1 MVTMPAGK
9 KRVGLAVIVA
19 IATAMNTFIAVPA
32 FPQSSP
38 LRNSP
43 SSTYTPS
50 DNNSNISVL
59 DVARPILLGGVA
71 ALALTTLGLA
81 TALLSGKN
89 KEQVEELLKSTR
101 ESVNAVKRSQLAFNF
116 SASRPQNITDEA
128 HSSLSSIAAELI
140 ESYHTQALTQAAA
153 QFWFSVSAATIGFL
167 FIMYIGFFYSLKRQ
181 PQLTLLN
188 TLPGIAIEAVAALF
202 FKQAEDTRKRAT
214 ELYDRLRLD
223 DKQTQAITL
232 IQSIENQELRD
243 FVKAQWALQIVG
255 LESHA
260 VDFAPYSSQ
269 VPSTNDSV
277 YKGEQNKSSVTEK
290 ENPSTGQF
298 IR

>member
-50 DNNSNISVL
+50 DNQGDNNSNISAL
-59 DVARPILLGGVA
+59 DVARPILIGGVA

-81 TALLSGKN
+81 TALLSGRN

-101 ESVNAVKRSQLAFNF
+101 ETVNAVKRSQLAFNF

-181 PQLTLLN
+181 PHLTLLN

-223 DKQTQAITL
+223 DKQTQAISL
-232 IQSIENQELRD
+232 IESIENQELRD

-255 LESHA
+255 LESQPLPNHSIYQK
-260 VDFAPYSSQ
+260 D
-269 VPSTNDSV
+269 
-277 YKGEQNKSSVTEK
+277 EQNKTSVTEK
-290 ENPSTGQF
+290 ESPNTRQF

>member
-1 MVTMPAGK
+1 MVTMPAAK

-50 DNNSNISVL
+50 DNNSNISAL
-59 DVARPILLGGVA
+59 DVARPILIGGVA

-101 ESVNAVKRSQLAFNF
+101 ETVNAVKRSQLAFNF

-181 PQLTLLN
+181 PHLTLLN

-223 DKQTQAITL
+223 DKQTQAISL
-232 IQSIENQELRD
+232 IESIENQELRD

-255 LESHA
+255 LESQPLPNHSIYEK
-260 VDFAPYSSQ
+260 D
-269 VPSTNDSV
+269 
-277 YKGEQNKSSVTEK
+277 EQNKTSVTEK
-290 ENPSTGQF
+290 ESPNTRQF

>member
-19 IATAMNTFIAVPA
+19 IATAMNTFVAVPA

-50 DNNSNISVL
+50 DNNSNISAL

-153 QFWFSVSAATIGFL
+153 QFWFSISAATIGFL

-232 IQSIENQELRD
+232 IESIENQELRD

-255 LESHA
+255 LESQPLPNHSIYQK
-260 VDFAPYSSQ
+260 D
-269 VPSTNDSV
+269 
-277 YKGEQNKSSVTEK
+277 EQNKTSVTEK
-290 ENPSTGQF
+290 ESPSTRQF

>member
-1 MVTMPAGK
+1 MPAGK

-50 DNNSNISVL
+50 DNQGDNNSNISAL
-59 DVARPILLGGVA
+59 DVARPILIGGVA

-81 TALLSGKN
+81 TALLSGRN

-101 ESVNAVKRSQLAFNF
+101 ETVNAVKRSQLAFNF

-232 IQSIENQELRD
+232 IESIENQDLRD

-255 LESHA
+255 LESQPLPNHLIYQK
-260 VDFAPYSSQ
+260 D
-269 VPSTNDSV
+269 
-277 YKGEQNKSSVTEK
+277 EENKTSLTEK
-290 ENPSTGQF
+290 ENPNTRQF

>member
-50 DNNSNISVL
+50 DNNSNISAL
-59 DVARPILLGGVA
+59 DVARPILIGGVA

-101 ESVNAVKRSQLAFNF
+101 ETVNAVKRSQLAFNF

-181 PQLTLLN
+181 PHLTLLN

-223 DKQTQAITL
+223 DKQTQAISL
-232 IQSIENQELRD
+232 IESIENQELRD

-255 LESHA
+255 LESQPLPNHSIYEK
-260 VDFAPYSSQ
+260 D
-269 VPSTNDSV
+269 
-277 YKGEQNKSSVTEK
+277 EQNKTSVTEK
-290 ENPSTGQF
+290 ESPNTRQF

>member
-1 MVTMPAGK
+1 MPAGK

-50 DNNSNISVL
+50 DNQGDNNSNISAL
-59 DVARPILLGGVA
+59 DVARPILIGGVA

-81 TALLSGKN
+81 TALLSGRN

-101 ESVNAVKRSQLAFNF
+101 ETVNAVKRSQLAFNF

-181 PQLTLLN
+181 PHLTLLN

-223 DKQTQAITL
+223 DKQTQAISL
-232 IQSIENQELRD
+232 IESIENQELRD

-255 LESHA
+255 LESQPLPNHSIYQK
-260 VDFAPYSSQ
+260 D
-269 VPSTNDSV
+269 
-277 YKGEQNKSSVTEK
+277 EQNKTSVTEK
-290 ENPSTGQF
+290 ESPNTRQF

>member
-1 MVTMPAGK
+1 MVTMPATK

-19 IATAMNTFIAVPA
+19 IATAMNIFIAVPA

-38 LRNSP
+38 LRNLP
-43 SSTYTPS
+43 SSTYSPS
-50 DNNSNISVL
+50 DNQGDNNSNISVL
-59 DVARPILLGGVA
+59 DVARPILIGGVA

-89 KEQVEELLKSTR
+89 KEQIEELLKSTR
-101 ESVNAVKRSQLAFNF
+101 ETVNAVKRSQSAFNF
-116 SASRPQNITDEA
+116 SASRPENITDEA

-140 ESYHTQALTQAAA
+140 ASYHTQALTQAAA

-167 FIMYIGFFYSLKRQ
+167 FIMYIGFFYSLRRQ
-181 PQLTLLN
+181 PYLTLLN

-232 IQSIENQELRD
+232 IESIENQALRD

-255 LESHA
+255 LEPHPVALS
-260 VDFAPYSSQ
+260 PYSYKL
-269 VPSTNDSV
+269 PLPNDSIDE
-277 YKGEQNKSSVTEK
+277 KDEQNKTSIT
-290 ENPSTGQF
+290 
-298 IR
+298 

>member
-50 DNNSNISVL
+50 DNNSNISAL
-59 DVARPILLGGVA
+59 DVARPILIGGVA

-101 ESVNAVKRSQLAFNF
+101 ETVNAVKRSQLAFNF

-181 PQLTLLN
+181 PHLTLLN

-232 IQSIENQELRD
+232 IESIENQELRD

-255 LESHA
+255 LESQPLPNHSIYEK
-260 VDFAPYSSQ
+260 D
-269 VPSTNDSV
+269 
-277 YKGEQNKSSVTEK
+277 EQNKTSVTEK
-290 ENPSTGQF
+290 ESPNTRQF

>member
-9 KRVGLAVIVA
+9 KVVGLAVIVA
-19 IATAMNTFIAVPA
+19 IATAMNTFVAVPA

-38 LRNSP
+38 LSNSP
-43 SSTYTPS
+43 SSTYIPS
-50 DNNSNISVL
+50 DNNSNISAS
-59 DVARPILLGGVA
+59 DVARPILIAGVA
-71 ALALTTLGLA
+71 SLALTTLGLA

-89 KEQVEELLKSTR
+89 KEQVEELLKSVR
-101 ESVNAVKRSQLAFNF
+101 EIANAVKTRQSALNF
-116 SASRPQNITDEA
+116 SASRSPNITDEPENGLG
-128 HSSLSSIAAELI
+128 SMAAELI

-202 FKQAEDTRKRAT
+202 FKQAEETRKRAT

-232 IQSIENQELRD
+232 IESIENQELRD
-243 FVKAQWALQIVG
+243 LVKAQWALQIVG
-255 LESHA
+255 LEPHP
-260 VDFAPYSSQ
+260 VDLGPYSYKL
-269 VPSTNDSV
+269 PLPNDPI
-277 YKGEQNKSSVTEK
+277 YEK
-290 ENPSTGQF
+290 ESLK
-298 IR
+298 